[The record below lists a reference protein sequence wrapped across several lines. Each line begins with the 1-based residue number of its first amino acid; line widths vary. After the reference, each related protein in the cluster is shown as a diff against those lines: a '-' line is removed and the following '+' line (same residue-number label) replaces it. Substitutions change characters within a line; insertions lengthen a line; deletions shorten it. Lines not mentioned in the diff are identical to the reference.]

1 MKAILKERYR
11 YVVFRFVSGRE
22 FSKDELEREL
32 NNALLK
38 VIGEI
43 GLAACMPRVI
53 EYRDGKG
60 TIRVLRDG
68 TEQFLTALALVT
80 RLGGTPAHVMTLRTS
95 GTIAGTKKKKV

>member
-1 MKAILKERYR
+1 MKAVLKERYR
-11 YVVFRFVSGRE
+11 YVVFKLISTRE

-32 NNALLK
+32 NNAILK

-53 EYRDGKG
+53 EYRDEKG
-60 TIRVLRDG
+60 IVRVLRDG
-68 TEQFLTALALVT
+68 TEQFLTVMALVT
-80 RLGGTPAHVMTLRTS
+80 RLSGVPAHMMTLRTS